1 MYVIEFFKRIFKM
14 KNWGIL
20 LYLVI
25 NIVVVVIIFAN
36 FFVLPT
42 QIDGGETTPVTA
54 IMAFIF
60 GIIMYIISISIAL
73 SPIGEWLLRKLN
85 KCEKITRKE
94 DLDRLKPL
102 FHEVY
107 ERAQILDPSISPNI
121 QLYINDDKEP
131 NAFATGRNTICL
143 TRGLLEY
150 SDDEIKAI
158 FAHEFGHL
166 HHKDTDLI
174 LLITVGNFI
183 INIMFVLIRI
193 LTFVLG
199 FILAMFAGG
208 SRRRKRRWDGSY
220 EETTDYTSS
229 IAIVV
234 ILDAILVGLF
244 NIWTKIGTLL
254 VLQSNRSQEFE
265 ADSFAND
272 TGYGYDLA
280 EALDHL
286 DGYSGEK
293 SKGLFLTLMSTHP
306 STDQR
311 IAKLQELGVPYE
323 RIN

>member
-1 MYVIEFFKRIFKM
+1 MYIIEFFKRIFKM

-20 LYLVI
+20 LYLII
-25 NIVVVVIIFAN
+25 NIVVVVIIFGN
-36 FFVLPT
+36 VFTLPN
-42 QIDGGETTPVTA
+42 QFNGGEITPATA
-54 IMAFIF
+54 IMAIIF

-94 DLDRLKPL
+94 DLNRLKPL

-107 ERAQILDPSISPNI
+107 ERAQILDSSISPNI

-174 LLITVGNFI
+174 LFTTVGNFI
-183 INIMFVLIRI
+183 VNIAFIVMRV
-193 LTFVLG
+193 TFYIIG
-199 FILAMFAGG
+199 FIFALFASGA
-208 SRRRKRRWDGSY
+208 SRNRRRRWDGTY
-220 EETTDYTSS
+220 EETPDFTPF
-229 IAIVV
+229 AIIV
-234 ILDAILVGLF
+234 LFDAIFVGLF
-244 NIWTKIGTLL
+244 NLWTKIGVLL
-254 VLQSNRSQEFE
+254 VLQSSRAHEFE
-265 ADSFAND
+265 ADKFANEA
-272 TGYGYDLA
+272 GYGYDLA

-286 DGYSGEK
+286 EGYSGEK

-323 RIN
+323 RVN